1 MEYHKT
7 KDIMYVKEIL
17 GHKNIKSTM
26 IYIHIER
33 AFFLNA
39 PPEEYHVKV
48 AKTQEQITQLM
59 EAGFEYVLQKDNLAY
74 FRKRK

>member
-1 MEYHKT
+1 
-7 KDIMYVKEIL
+7 
-17 GHKNIKSTM
+17 M

-33 AFFLNA
+33 AFFLNM

-48 AKTQEQITQLM
+48 AKTKEQITQLM